1 MKKFN
6 DSCKSLSSSN
16 YPNEIVKFILV
27 FESASSKE
35 PTNDNSPLKMLKNVL
50 NDNSV

>member
-6 DSCKSLSSSN
+6 DTCKDLSLSN
-16 YPNEIVKFILV
+16 YPNELVKFILV

-35 PTNDNSPLKMLKNVL
+35 PINDNYPLKMLKNV
-50 NDNSV
+50 